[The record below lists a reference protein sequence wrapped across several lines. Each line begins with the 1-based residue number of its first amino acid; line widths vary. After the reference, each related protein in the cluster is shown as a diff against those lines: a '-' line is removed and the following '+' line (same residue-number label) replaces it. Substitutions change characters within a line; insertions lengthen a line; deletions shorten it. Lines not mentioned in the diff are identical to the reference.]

1 MLPRIPWIPVKRGTS
16 HALVWGHLGTGYAT
30 PVTCIPDR
38 KPTAWMLYTGPSS
51 ACFGTKNT
59 SPCSASGFNVLNSSP
74 VFTRQSLHFPHAASL
89 LKYFEVLEP
98 ISAIGLSC
106 SFTTHSLYKCS
117 VQSVS
122 YVTDNLEV
130 FVWNYLGLAGCN
142 SVQCRDSATN

>member
-1 MLPRIPWIPVKRGTS
+1 MHWFGATWGRDTRLRYPAFQIGSPQLGCCTLGLVQPALEQRTHLLVLLQGSMFSTALPYSQGRAFTS
-16 HALVWGHLGTGYAT
+16 
-30 PVTCIPDR
+30 
-38 KPTAWMLYTGPSS
+38 
-51 ACFGTKNT
+51 
-59 SPCSASGFNVLNSSP
+59 
-74 VFTRQSLHFPHAASL
+74 PHAASL